1 MRRTLFHIRAI
12 LTVSILLFSVVSFSQ
27 GAYIPPDKPKLIV
40 GIVIEQLRFDQLEK
54 IRDKLGEN
62 GIRKLLNEGT
72 TYRSASFAY
81 LLTQAAPGYATIN
94 TGSEPALHGIPSD
107 NWYEPLKNNL
117 IYCTRDLQA
126 KPAGGSPEAGQ
137 HSPVNLLATTFS
149 DELRLASNNKS
160 KAFGIGFREYSA
172 ILGAGH
178 AGNGAFWFD
187 DITGS
192 WMSSSYYMEQL
203 PGWVNDFNA
212 MRSSDRYMSGMWTR
226 IKDESYYTMAL
237 TDSLPPEAGFSG
249 RTEFP
254 YDLGKMSLVGG
265 NQKQREYRLL
275 KETPFSNSL
284 TTEFAIRLMENE
296 QLGLDEETDYLSIAY
311 SSTDFIGHRFGPS
324 SDEAYDALYRL
335 DKEVEQILNWLNEKI
350 GKKNVLVYFTATH
363 GVGEV
368 PALLRANRIP
378 GDYFNHNQAIMLLRS
393 YLNAVYGEGA
403 WVKGYYERQIFLN
416 RTLIE
421 DARIPLEDIQNKV
434 ARFIIQFTGVSAA
447 YPFHAFETNSFP
459 NGHLKK
465 ISNNYS
471 PLRSGDVILILQPGW
486 VDKVDNAITNHNS
499 PYDYDSHVPLIWYG
513 WSVNRSVV
521 ARKVNMADIAATLS
535 TIVRIPLPNA
545 CTGEPL
551 TEILR

>member
-1 MRRTLFHIRAI
+1 MRSNKFLIKSI
-12 LTVSILLFSVVSFSQ
+12 LAVTILLFSVESFSQ

-40 GIVIEQLRFDQLEK
+40 GIVVEQLRFDQLEK

-72 TYRSASFAY
+72 TYRSASFAF
-81 LLTQAAPGYATIN
+81 LLTQAAPGFSTIS
-94 TGSEPALHGIPSD
+94 TGAEPSLHGIPSD
-107 NWYEPLKNNL
+107 SWYEPLKNGL

-126 KPAGGSPEAGQ
+126 RAAGGSFEAGQ

-149 DELRLASNNKS
+149 DELRLSSNKKA

-172 ILGAGH
+172 ILSAGH
-178 AGNGAFWFD
+178 SGNGAFWFD
-187 DITGS
+187 DVTGS
-192 WMSSSYYMEQL
+192 WMSSNYYMEQL

-212 MRSSDRYMSGMWTR
+212 LRKCDNYISGIWDRL
-226 IKDESYYTMAL
+226 KDLSYYQIAL
-237 TDSLPPEAGFSG
+237 SDSLPPEAGYNG
-249 RTEFP
+249 RTDFP
-254 YDLGKMSLVGG
+254 YDLGKMSLVTGTRD
-265 NQKQREYRLL
+265 QRQYSLL

-284 TTEFAIRLMENE
+284 TTEFAIRLLENE
-296 QLGLDEETDYLSIAY
+296 QLGTDDETDFLSIAY
-311 SSTDFIGHRFGPS
+311 SATDYIGHRFGPS
-324 SDEAYDALYRL
+324 SDEAFDALYRL
-335 DKEVEQILNWLNEKI
+335 DKEVEELLNWLNDKI
-350 GKKNVLVYFTATH
+350 GKKNVLVYFTAAH

-368 PALLRANRIP
+368 PAILKANRIP
-378 GDYFNHNQAIMLLRS
+378 GDYFNQNQALMLLRS

-403 WVKGYYERQIFLN
+403 WVKGYHERQIFLN

-421 DARIPLEDIQNKV
+421 DARIPLEEIQDKV
-434 ARFIIQFTGVSAA
+434 SRFIIQFSGVAAA
-447 YPFHAFETNSFP
+447 YPYHAFETNSFP

-471 PLRSGDVILILQPGW
+471 PLRSGDITIVLQPGW
-486 VDKVDNAITNHNS
+486 VDKGENIITNHNS

-513 WSVNRSVV
+513 WSVNRAVV

-535 TIVRIPLPNA
+535 TIARIPLPNA